1 MADRPMKINYG
12 NNGNSNGNNGE
23 TINVAIINDSPYF
36 LTILEDIVRSNNFNV
51 IGRFTHAKSGLDFV
65 IKNGNNI
72 DAILLDLE
80 MPDMDGISFI
90 EDVLSK
96 IFIPII
102 VTTSYDESWISKII
116 GIGAIDFVSINNKQV
131 NELNNIIAEKIRL
144 AYTMKMMAKPKYRD
158 SATTT
163 ATTTPLSTAIPTNNR
178 YIPYKGKIVVI
189 GASTG
194 APSIVRDIL
203 ASIPS
208 DIQACIIIVQHMP
221 KGFTDTYVSMLKSNA
236 SINVKKASNNDKI
249 INGTA
254 LVTPADYH
262 LIVDHNYIRLEQ
274 GPKYAHVRPS
284 ANVTMV
290 TASNLYGPNVI
301 GVLLSGMGF
310 DGAFGMKVIKI
321 NGGFTIAQ
329 DERTSVVFGMAK
341 AACMV
346 KAVDLVLPADKIA
359 EGIIR
364 AVGRC

>member
-1 MADRPMKINYG
+1 MADKLMKICYDSNDS
-12 NNGNSNGNNGE
+12 NNSNSR
-23 TINVAIINDSPYF
+23 TVNVVIINDSPYF
-36 LTILEDIVRSNNFNV
+36 LTMLEDIVRSNNFNV
-51 IGRFTHAKSGLDFV
+51 IGRFTNAKSGLDFV
-65 IKNGNNI
+65 INNGNNV
-72 DAILLDLE
+72 DVILLDLE

-90 EDVLSK
+90 EYVLSK
-96 IFIPII
+96 MFIPII
-102 VTTSYDESWISKII
+102 VTTNYDESWVSKIT
-116 GIGAIDFVSINNKQV
+116 GIGAIDFVSMNNKQI
-131 NELNNIIAEKIRL
+131 NKLNSIIAEKIRL
-144 AYTMKMMAKPKYRD
+144 AYMMNMMARSNYRN
-158 SATTT
+158 S
-163 ATTTPLSTAIPTNNR
+163 TNNR
-178 YIPYKGKIVVI
+178 YIPYQGKIVVI

-194 APSIVRDIL
+194 APRIVRDIL

-208 DIQACIIIVQHMP
+208 DIQACIMIVQHMP

-236 SINVKKASNNDKI
+236 SINVKKASSNDKI
-249 INGTA
+249 LNGIA
-254 LVTPADYH
+254 FVAPADYH

-290 TASNLYGPNVI
+290 TASNVYGPNVI

-329 DERTSVVFGMAK
+329 DEKTSVVFGMAK

-346 KAVDLVLPADKIA
+346 NAVDLVLPADKIA

-364 AVGRC
+364 AVYGR